1 MKSILLNITK
11 VIMLL
16 AVSAL
21 VMVSCDKDSDSDGRA
36 NPKADKLDPVKAS
49 GGTVLTLTGTD
60 LAEMRSIVFDN
71 GNIPA
76 AFNPVFN
83 TSGAVIFRVPDTANG
98 GDQNIIF
105 TNIDGK
111 SVTVPFSVVALPT
124 VAAAFPVDFQA
135 GTTITLTGGNLESVS
150 KVVLDGTSTE
160 ATIVSKEKKKLV
172 ITMPAATVNTAKLVI
187 TNASGTMTTT
197 QVFTNVEAAYAI
209 FKDEL
214 NTNFNDNSWSL
225 TNTASTADK
234 ITGTASWQAAYS
246 GSWGGM
252 QLITKTKVNL
262 AQYKYVTFWIK
273 GADVEKKMKFNFN
286 WTNDQTL
293 TIPPNVWT
301 YYKFDL
307 SIFKNAGVTDLET
320 FIMQIHEDPKTLYFD
335 NILLVK

>member
-1 MKSILLNITK
+1 MRSVLHNITK
-11 VIMLL
+11 AMMLVVVSMLL
-16 AVSAL
+16 
-21 VMVSCDKDSDSDGRA
+21 MVGCKKDANEGRA
-36 NPKADKLDPVKAS
+36 NPTANQLDPVKAS
-49 GGTVLTLTGTD
+49 GGTVLTLTGSD
-60 LAEMRSIVFDN
+60 LADMRSIVFDN

-83 TSGAVIFRVPDTANG
+83 TADAVIFRVPDTANG

-105 TNIDGK
+105 TNVDGK
-111 SVTVPFSVVALPT
+111 SMKVAFSVVALPT
-124 VAAAFPVDFQA
+124 IATAYPVDFQA

-150 KVVLDGTSTE
+150 KVVLDGTTTE

-172 ITMPAATVNTAKLVI
+172 ITMPASTVNTAKLVI

-197 QVFTNVEAAYAI
+197 QVFTNVDAAYAI

-225 TNTASTADK
+225 TNTPSTADK

-301 YYKFDL
+301 YYKVDL
-307 SIFKNAGVTDLET
+307 GIFKNAGVSELET
-320 FIMQIHEDPKTLYFD
+320 FIMQIHDDPKTLYFD

>member
-1 MKSILLNITK
+1 MKPVFLNIPRT
-11 VIMLL
+11 ILLL

-21 VMVSCDKDSDSDGRA
+21 AMVSCDKDSEGDGHA
-36 NPKADKLDPVKAS
+36 NPKADQLDPAQAS

-60 LAEMRSIVFDN
+60 LAQMRSIVFDN
-71 GNIPA
+71 GNVPA
-76 AFNPVFN
+76 PFNPVFN
-83 TSGAVIFRVPDTANG
+83 TEKAVIFRVPDTANG

-111 SVTVPFSVVALPT
+111 KITVPFSVVALPT
-124 VAAAFPVDFQA
+124 VSAVSLIDFEP
-135 GTTITLTGGNLESVS
+135 GTVVTLTGNNFETTQ
-150 KVVLDGTSTE
+150 KVVLEGTTTE
-160 ATIVSKEKKKLV
+160 ATIVSKTKKQLV
-172 ITMPAATVNTAKLVI
+172 LSMPAASVNTARLVI

-197 QVFTNVEAAYAI
+197 QVFTNVNAAYAI

-214 NTNFNDNSWSL
+214 NANFNDNSWSL
-225 TNTASTADK
+225 TNTVSTADK
-234 ITGTASWQAAYS
+234 ITGTASWQAAYG

-252 QLITKTKVNL
+252 QLVTKTKVNL
-262 AQYKYVTFWIK
+262 AAYRYVTFWIK

-286 WTNDQTL
+286 WVNDQTL
-293 TIPPNVWT
+293 TIPANVWT

-320 FIMQIHEDPKTLYFD
+320 FIMQIHDDPKTLYFD